1 MGKKPEGDPGDERAP
16 PFPGEEAVM
25 SIYGR
30 PVPHESQRNLKLM
43 TRDVNAV
50 APATPAYLRWSES
63 PITFDRSDHPDVVP
77 KPGRFPLIVDPLV
90 GTTRL
95 TKSLM
100 DGGSGLNLMY
110 LNTFVALGLSRE
122 KLRPSPHPFYGV
134 VPGKQSIPIGQID
147 LPVTFGDA
155 DNYRTE
161 TLTFEVVDFSGPY
174 HIILGRPCYVK
185 FMAVPSY
192 AYLKL
197 KLPGPAGVIT
207 VEARARQA
215 LACEQSSIEMAAAAV
230 AVSELK
236 ELCEEPART
245 PARPD
250 APATSGTFKSAEDTK
265 AIRLDEADPAKTVR
279 VGTGLSPT

>member
-1 MGKKPEGDPGDERAP
+1 M
-16 PFPGEEAVM
+16 EE
-25 SIYGR
+25 
-30 PVPHESQRNLKLM
+30 
-43 TRDVNAV
+43 
-50 APATPAYLRWSES
+50 
-63 PITFDRSDHPDVVP
+63 
-77 KPGRFPLIVDPLV
+77 
-90 GTTRL
+90 
-95 TKSLM
+95 
-100 DGGSGLNLMY
+100 SGLNLMY

-185 FMAVPSY
+185 FMAIPNY

-197 KLPGPAGVIT
+197 KMSGPAGIIT
-207 VEARARQA
+207 VEAKVQQA

-236 ELCEEPART
+236 ELCEEAAPT
-245 PARPD
+245 PTKPD
-250 APATSGTFKSAEDTK
+250 APSTSSTFKSAEDTK
-265 AIRLDEADPAKTVR
+265 AIQLDEKDSAKTVR
-279 VGTGLSPT
+279 IGVGLSPA